1 MTDIERDLRDII
13 KFACLKG
20 MCVHANDTEMS
31 LECGRQIENL
41 ISEFLIKYNSD
52 KI

>member
-20 MCVHANDTEMS
+20 MYVLANDTEMS
-31 LECGRQIENL
+31 SECGRQIEDL
-41 ISEFLIKYNSD
+41 ISEFLIKYNVD
-52 KI
+52 EL